1 MKTYSPKP
9 EHIERRWYV
18 IDAGEQVLGRVAT
31 EAAVVLRGKHKPIF
45 APHMDV
51 GDNLIIINA
60 AKVVLTGGK
69 ETKKVAWR
77 HSGHP
82 GGITGTLYEDLLEKR
97 PAFVV
102 EKAVRGM
109 LPKNRLG
116 RAMIKKL
123 HVVPGPEHN
132 HQAQKPQEWT
142 MGMRPVWEGLPTSPA
157 PLAAEKK
164 AAPKGEAAETPAVA
178 KRSATAKE
186 PARHDIVA
194 EGRGHVGDQNHGE
207 EDDGEEADGE
217 EADHREVD
225 RQDLGEEAD
234 RHEETDREEV
244 HHGEEADRREDDGEE
259 EGDVV
264 ATTPT
269 TLTTGRR
276 KAAIARVRLVPG
288 TGEFRINDR
297 SLDDYFPTRVHRM
310 VAQSPLRSV
319 GRDKDFDVVAS
330 ITGGGVNG
338 QAGALRLGIARAL
351 LELEPDLRAQL
362 KAEGFLRRDAR
373 EKERRKYG
381 LKKARKA
388 PQYSKR

>member
-51 GDNLIIINA
+51 GDNLIIVNA

-142 MGMRPVWEGLPTSPA
+142 MGMRPAWEGLPTPPA
-157 PLAAEKK
+157 SEATQKKATTKDESAKPPAAAKRPA
-164 AAPKGEAAETPAVA
+164 AAPKEPPKEP
-178 KRSATAKE
+178 KE
-186 PARHDIVA
+186 PA
-194 EGRGHVGDQNHGE
+194 
-207 EDDGEEADGE
+207 
-217 EADHREVD
+217 
-225 RQDLGEEAD
+225 
-234 RHEETDREEV
+234 
-244 HHGEEADRREDDGEE
+244 
-259 EGDVV
+259 
-264 ATTPT
+264 ATTTSSPKAAATSAGTRTAARKTAAKKPT
-269 TLTTGRR
+269 TTKSTTAKSSTR
-276 KAAIARVRLVPG
+276 KSTA
-288 TGEFRINDR
+288 T
-297 SLDDYFPTRVHRM
+297 
-310 VAQSPLRSV
+310 
-319 GRDKDFDVVAS
+319 
-330 ITGGGVNG
+330 
-338 QAGALRLGIARAL
+338 
-351 LELEPDLRAQL
+351 
-362 KAEGFLRRDAR
+362 
-373 EKERRKYG
+373 
-381 LKKARKA
+381 KKPAARKA
-388 PQYSKR
+388 TTAKKRTAAKTTAKKKET

>member
-1 MKTYSPKP
+1 MDDG
-9 EHIERRWYV
+9 
-18 IDAGEQVLGRVAT
+18 DAT
-31 EAAVVLRGKHKPIF
+31 
-45 APHMDV
+45 
-51 GDNLIIINA
+51 
-60 AKVVLTGGK
+60 
-69 ETKKVAWR
+69 
-77 HSGHP
+77 
-82 GGITGTLYEDLLEKR
+82 
-97 PAFVV
+97 
-102 EKAVRGM
+102 
-109 LPKNRLG
+109 RLG
-116 RAMIKKL
+116 GPA
-123 HVVPGPEHN
+123 HVARLDHDRE
-132 HQAQKPQEWT
+132 
-142 MGMRPVWEGLPTSPA
+142 EGH
-157 PLAAEKK
+157 AE
-164 AAPKGEAAETPAVA
+164 GRSRRDTCETIVGGDEAGGH
-178 KRSATAKE
+178 
-186 PARHDIVA
+186 HDIVA
-194 EGRGHVGDQNHGE
+194 EGRGHVGGDENHGAQ
-207 EDDGEEADGE
+207 DDGE

-225 RQDLGEEAD
+225 HRQDLGEEVD
-234 RHEETDREEV
+234 RYEKADREEV
-244 HHGEEADRREDDGEE
+244 RHGEEAHRREDDGEE

-297 SLDDYFPTRVHRM
+297 SLDEYFPTRVHRM

-319 GRDKDFDVVAS
+319 GRDKDLDVVAT

>member
-157 PLAAEKK
+157 PLAAERK
-164 AAPKGEAAETPAVA
+164 AAPKGEAAESPAVA

-186 PARHDIVA
+186 PA
-194 EGRGHVGDQNHGE
+194 
-207 EDDGEEADGE
+207 
-217 EADHREVD
+217 
-225 RQDLGEEAD
+225 
-234 RHEETDREEV
+234 
-244 HHGEEADRREDDGEE
+244 
-259 EGDVV
+259 
-264 ATTPT
+264 ATTTSSP
-269 TLTTGRR
+269 
-276 KAAIARVRLVPG
+276 KAAATSGTRTTARR
-288 TGEFRINDR
+288 TTAKK
-297 SLDDYFPTRVHRM
+297 PT
-310 VAQSPLRSV
+310 A
-319 GRDKDFDVVAS
+319 
-330 ITGGGVNG
+330 
-338 QAGALRLGIARAL
+338 
-351 LELEPDLRAQL
+351 
-362 KAEGFLRRDAR
+362 
-373 EKERRKYG
+373 
-381 LKKARKA
+381 KKPTSAKSTAKTSARKPTA
-388 PQYSKR
+388 TKKPTARKSTTAKKRTAAKTTAKKKET